1 MNLIFT
7 LIPLAVLAIFLAA
20 VFVDGSF
27 KYRKCLPIIIFGVMV
42 VILVF
47 NVLATRVRQNKEAAA
62 REEASQEAPVVGAFK
77 SCGLRYPLRYDA
89 QAGTIIFSED
99 LNLLRRMMDDG
110 NTIVVVTGAE
120 GRLGCARRVSTP
132 DGTDI
137 YEIAGETYTSDG
149 TPGAERALLRRMKR
163 SAIRFI
169 EPETGAERL

>member
-27 KYRKCLPIIIFGVMV
+27 KYRKYLPMIIFGVMV
-42 VILVF
+42 VILV
-47 NVLATRVRQNKEAAA
+47 LSTRVRQDKEAAA
-62 REEASQEAPVVGAFK
+62 QEEASQEAPVVGAFK

-110 NTIVVVTGAE
+110 NTIVVVIGAE

-137 YEIAGETYTSDG
+137 YEIAGEPYTSDG

-163 SAIRFI
+163 SGIRFI